1 MKIIQALVLG
11 TSVIALSGG
20 AAFAQNAGAST
31 SEQAAQG
38 QASKDGSIESR
49 RSVERQNRGI
59 ERQSR
64 GRDRDG
70 DGRRDYGW
78 RDRDGDGIRDGRRWQ
93 DRNGDGR
100 WDRSPRDRG
109 YGYGRSYGYGPGY
122 GDGYGRGYGY
132 DRGYGY
138 YEGRRDNSFWGAAS
152 GLLFWPFAQFTAYDE
167 SYESPLAFEVTPRR
181 WEEPRGWNNPNE
193 RSRSIANP
201 ARGANSGT

>member
-31 SEQAAQG
+31 SGQAAQG
-38 QASKDGSIESR
+38 QARQDGSIESR
-49 RSVERQNRGI
+49 RSVERQSREV

-64 GRDRDG
+64 RRDRDG

-78 RDRDGDGIRDGRRWQ
+78 RDRDGDGRRDGRWQ
-93 DRNGDGR
+93 DRNSDGR

-109 YGYGRSYGYGPGY
+109 YGYGRGYGYYGPGY
-122 GDGYGRGYGY
+122 GDGRGYGYGRGYGA
-132 DRGYGY
+132 YG
-138 YEGRRDNSFWGAAS
+138 GRRDTSFWGAAS
-152 GLLFWPFAQFTAYDE
+152 GLLLWPFAQLTAYNE
-167 SYESPLAFEVTPRR
+167 PYESPLAFEVTPRR

-193 RSRSIANP
+193 RNRSIFNP
-201 ARGANSGT
+201 ARGAHSGN